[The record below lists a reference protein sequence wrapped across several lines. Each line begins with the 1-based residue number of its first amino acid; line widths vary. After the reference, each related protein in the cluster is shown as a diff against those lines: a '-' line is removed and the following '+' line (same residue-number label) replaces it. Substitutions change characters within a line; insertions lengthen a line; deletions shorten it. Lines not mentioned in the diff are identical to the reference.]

1 MYLSPTDL
9 QNARHAALDH
19 LQAASLVMI
28 ETAGRL
34 AGLSLEASRRV
45 LDEGHQQLD
54 GLIAG
59 SPSGLEPPPLSRL
72 VAWRSESAEQLREA
86 IGIIGD
92 AHQRMLEAT
101 REQVA
106 SFDQLLMRQM
116 DRAALS
122 ADPAG
127 EVAIDHVRNT
137 IRQAEAGF
145 NELTDAAARS
155 ADLLEEQVRQV
166 SEALSSDGT
175 KAD

>member
-19 LQAASLVMI
+19 LQAASLVLI
-28 ETAGRL
+28 ETAGKL

-45 LDEGHQQLD
+45 LDEGQQQLD

-59 SPSGLEPPPLSRL
+59 GASGLEAPPLSRL
-72 VAWRSESAEQLREA
+72 VAWRSESAEHLREA

-92 AHQRMLEAT
+92 AHQRILEAT

-106 SFDQLLMRQM
+106 SFDQILMRQM

-166 SEALSSDGT
+166 SEALSSDRTG
-175 KAD
+175 AD